1 MTWSNFHGHCHYCDG
16 KYAPEEHVKSA
27 IAQGMPVLGIS
38 SHSPVPFAT
47 SWNMKVDRL
56 PDYLE
61 ELRDLRE
68 RYRDQIQ
75 LCIGMEVDF
84 IPETVSVSSPW
95 IKEAEL
101 DYTVGSI
108 HFVDA
113 FADGTPWEVDGPHE
127 CYLKGMKEIFGAS
140 SHQAI
145 ERYYALTR
153 EMVQTQCPDVVGH
166 MDKIK
171 MQSEGETL
179 FSETEAW
186 YQQAVLQTLE
196 EIRDAGAIVEVN
208 TRGNYKKRDGGT
220 YPSPWILEQ
229 IYAMGIPICL
239 NSDAHLPEEL
249 TRDFVETAVLLQQMG
264 FRELMSCGRG
274 TGSRFH
280 LMLTDSNYEC
290 FSKAAAKCPSGG
302 FYPFCHP
309 YCLLCLCLYV
319 LLSQAFYGWDFYR
332 PGRLLGFEVQ
342 RDPGHYPGFGLHVVQ
357 VHRYQGDL

>member
-56 PDYLE
+56 PDYLQ
-61 ELRDLRE
+61 ELRDLGE

-95 IKEAEL
+95 IKEAGL

-113 FADGTPWEVDGPHE
+113 FADGMPWEVDGPHE
-127 CYLKGMKEIFGAS
+127 RYLRGMKEIFEGS
-140 SHQAI
+140 SRQAI
-145 ERYYALTR
+145 ERYFALTR
-153 EMVQTQCPDVVGH
+153 EMVQTHCPDVVGH

-186 YQQAVLQTLE
+186 YQQAVLRTLE
-196 EIRDAGAIVEVN
+196 EIRDAGTIVEVN

-249 TRDFVETAVLLQQMG
+249 TRDFAETAVLLRQIG
-264 FRELMSCGRG
+264 FRELM
-274 TGSRFH
+274 
-280 LMLTDSNYEC
+280 
-290 FSKAAAKCPSGG
+290 
-302 FYPFCHP
+302 
-309 YCLLCLCLYV
+309 V
-319 LLSQAFYGWDFYR
+319 LWQGNWQPISFDAN
-332 PGRLLGFEVQ
+332 
-342 RDPGHYPGFGLHVVQ
+342 GLK
-357 VHRYQGDL
+357 L